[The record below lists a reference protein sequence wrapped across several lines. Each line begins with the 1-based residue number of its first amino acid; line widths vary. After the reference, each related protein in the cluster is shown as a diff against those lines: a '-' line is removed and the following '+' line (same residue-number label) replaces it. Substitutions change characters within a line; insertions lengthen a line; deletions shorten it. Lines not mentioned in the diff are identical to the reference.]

1 MHAGNEISGVIS
13 DGVRDSGL
21 AMRDNQEEA
30 PRPDRQEIQG
40 SKDWVARG
48 IGSDGCCITV
58 LPDNGSAV
66 THLTVLLR
74 VVVQEV
80 TTVGENVRCPVP
92 DREETENVGLH
103 GVEQVRALTVRPRP
117 LCVR

>member
-1 MHAGNEISGVIS
+1 MYLARGSGDGEACVSPEAWHPALAVWLHAGNEISGVIS

-40 SKDWVARG
+40 SKYWVARG

-66 THLTVLLR
+66 THVTVLLR
-74 VVVQEV
+74 VIVQEV
-80 TTVGENVRCPVP
+80 TTIGE
-92 DREETENVGLH
+92 
-103 GVEQVRALTVRPRP
+103 GVIA
-117 LCVR
+117 